1 MVNQSAYPKTH
12 AFIQELEENNFHI
25 ILDQVNDL
33 AAEFGNEYFTLTE
46 RLLSFSDR
54 LGGTPLN
61 SIIEYTV
68 QYLREQVS
76 YLSSGQYSN
85 ADFNDVFESVYDN
98 EEVMKAFYLE
108 GLMLT
113 HGFWKI
119 HFLIHKYFLEQFIP
133 QISTG
138 SFGSEFG
145 YGHGLYL
152 TEILNACP
160 DVSAKSFDISKYSQ
174 EFAERLLS
182 TTGLDPDRFDLQI
195 ADMRQRFPLD
205 DESIEWVVFAEI
217 LEHIPDPAHALSE
230 IARCAKD
237 TAPIFITTVVDSN
250 ALDHIYMFKNPNEV
264 RNMIENAGITI
275 TSEMILKIAELFP
288 GSKDKTIDLVYI
300 CRRNN
305 RK

>member
-1 MVNQSAYPKTH
+1 MLNQSTYPKTH
-12 AFIQELEENNFHI
+12 AFVQELEKNNFHI
-25 ILDQVNDL
+25 ILDQINDL
-33 AAEFGNEYFTLTE
+33 AAEYGDEYFTLTE

-54 LGGTPLN
+54 IGGNPLN

-68 QYLREQVS
+68 HYLREQVS
-76 YLSSGQYSN
+76 YLATGQYSN
-85 ADFNDVFESVYDN
+85 VDFNDVFESVYDN
-98 EEVMKAFYLE
+98 EEIMKAFYLE

-119 HFLIHKYFLEQFIP
+119 HFLIHKYFKDQFIP
-133 QISTG
+133 QITAG
-138 SFGSEFG
+138 AYGSEFG

-152 TEILNACP
+152 TEILNAYP
-160 DVSAKSFDISKYSQ
+160 DVNTKSFDISKYSQ
-174 EFAERLLS
+174 EFAEKLLL
-182 TTGLDPDRFDLQI
+182 TADIDPGRFDLQI

-205 DESIEWVVFAEI
+205 DESIEWAIFAEI

-237 TAPIFITTVVDSN
+237 AAPIFITTVVDSN
-250 ALDHIYMFKNPNEV
+250 ALDHIYMFENPNEV

-275 TSEMILKIAELFP
+275 TAEMILKVAELFP

-300 CRRNN
+300 CRRNS
-305 RK
+305 R

>member
-1 MVNQSAYPKTH
+1 MVSRSTYPKTH
-12 AFIQELEENNFHI
+12 AFIQELENNNFYT
-25 ILDQVNDL
+25 ILDQINDL
-33 AAEFGNEYFTLTE
+33 SSEFGDEYFTLTE
-46 RLLSFSDR
+46 RLLSFSDGI
-54 LGGTPLN
+54 GGNQLN

-76 YLSSGQYSN
+76 YLTTGQYSN
-85 ADFNDVFESVYDN
+85 VNFSEVFESVYDN

-119 HFLIHKYFLEQFIP
+119 HFLIHKYFMDQFLP
-133 QISTG
+133 QIAEG
-138 SFGSEFG
+138 AFGSEFG

-152 TEILNACP
+152 IEILNAYP
-160 DVSAKSFDISKYSQ
+160 EVRTKSFDISKYSQ
-174 EFAERLLS
+174 EFAEKLLLAA
-182 TTGLDPDRFDLQI
+182 GIDPARFNLQI

-205 DESIEWVVFAEI
+205 DESIEWAIFAEV

-237 TAPIFITTVVDSN
+237 DAPIFITTVVDSN
-250 ALDHIYMFKNPNEV
+250 ALDHIYMFENPSEV

-275 TSEMILKIAELFP
+275 TSEMILKVTELFP
-288 GSKDKTIDLVYI
+288 RSKDKTIDLAYI
-300 CRRNN
+300 GRRNN
-305 RK
+305 R